1 MIKINLL
8 PVRLAKKKESIRRQ
22 ISIAGLSLVLL
33 FLILGVFYFSIT
45 RKIAELKDSI
55 AVEEKTIAQLDKE
68 IGEVKNI
75 EAEKKVILDKVNIVK
90 QLEVNKRRH
99 LKMISDI
106 VAAVPE
112 RLWIDSLKESGQTVV
127 LIGFAAADD
136 VVADFMRRLEK
147 SLVSWK
153 VELEI
158 AQQVEKEKIKVAG
171 FTIRLEWP
179 PKQ

>member
-22 ISIAGLSLVLL
+22 LSITGLSLVLL
-33 FLILGVFYFSIT
+33 FLILGVLYFSIT
-45 RKIAELKDSI
+45 RKIAEIKDSI
-55 AVEEKTIAQLDKE
+55 AAEEKTIAQIDKE
-68 IGEVKNI
+68 IGELKNI

-99 LKMISDI
+99 LKIISDI
-106 VAAVPE
+106 AAAVPE

-136 VVADFMRRLEK
+136 ITADFMRRLEK
-147 SLVSWK
+147 NLVPWK

-158 AQQVEKEKIKVAG
+158 TQQVEKEKAKVAG

-179 PKQ
+179 K